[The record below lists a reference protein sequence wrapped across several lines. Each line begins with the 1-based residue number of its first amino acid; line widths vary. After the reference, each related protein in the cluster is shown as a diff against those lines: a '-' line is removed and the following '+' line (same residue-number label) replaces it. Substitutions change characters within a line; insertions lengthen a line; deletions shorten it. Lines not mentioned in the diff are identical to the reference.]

1 MINYSII
8 FLLGGTLFTTLYH
21 YCKNNNT
28 IFASLI
34 PAFPTLFLFGLL
46 TTIYFNGNILAYI
59 KNSSLNFFLTFSFCM
74 FLYLTFLYSKNIIVS
89 LITILAI
96 YLLVIK
102 KIIEYKF
109 LK

>member
-8 FLLGGTLFTTLYH
+8 FLLGGTLFTILYH

-28 IFASLI
+28 IISSLI

-46 TTIYFNGNILAYI
+46 STIYFNGNILAYI
-59 KNSSLNFFLTFSFCM
+59 KNSSLNFFLTFSFCV
-74 FLYLTFLYSKNIIVS
+74 FLYLMFLYSKNILLS
-89 LITILAI
+89 LISILVL
-96 YLLVIK
+96 YLLCIK
-102 KIIEYKF
+102 SIIAYKF